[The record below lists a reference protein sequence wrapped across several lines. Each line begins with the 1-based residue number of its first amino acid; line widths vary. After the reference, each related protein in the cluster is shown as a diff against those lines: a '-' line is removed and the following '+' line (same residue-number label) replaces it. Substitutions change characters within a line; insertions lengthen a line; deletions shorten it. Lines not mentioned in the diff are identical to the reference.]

1 MAAPHK
7 HIACCVAPLAAV
19 RPAVAEASRLRR
31 AGPGRLS
38 VVHAVRWPPQ
48 EGPRRTRESVLAE
61 ASAWLR
67 CECAPVRGAE
77 PVLLVGEDP
86 AVTIADWAGEHG
98 VDLLVTGQ
106 DRAGLAGGFTA
117 RLRGCAPARWSWA
130 ARGETPPPAA
140 PPPAA
145 E

>member
-67 CECAPVRGAE
+67 CECAPMRGAE

-106 DRAGLAGGFTA
+106 DRAGMAGGFTA
-117 RLRGCAPARWSWA
+117 RLRGRAPCPVVVARA
-130 ARGETPPPAA
+130 KETEPPAGR
-140 PPPAA
+140 PPAV